1 MPNRPLLLNPGPV
14 TLSPAVRRALA
25 DGDACHREP
34 SFAALTREVLDGLA
48 GVYEGTDGYDAVL
61 LASSGTG
68 AVEAMLASL
77 APSDGRTLV
86 LSNGVYGER
95 MADMLAAHGRPREH
109 LAGDWLAPLNLAALE
124 ARLRADPTIT
134 HVATVHHETTTG
146 RLNDVGAVG
155 RLCRSL
161 GRRLLLDAVS
171 SFGAEEIRF
180 GDWALTGLAATAN
193 KCLHAP
199 PGASFVVAERAA
211 LQRTAGPPGTIYL
224 DLRRYHRQQ
233 QAEGYSPFTP
243 AVNAVAALAVALR
256 ELAAAGGWRGRRE
269 AYRERAERVAAT
281 LAQLGVGEL
290 LEPGAASSV
299 LRAYRLPP
307 GWDYGRLH
315 DGLAAR
321 DIVIY
326 GGQGPLAS
334 SAFRIACMGEIDEPD
349 LDRLDDALRELLAA
363 TDARA

>member
-1 MPNRPLLLNPGPV
+1 VR
-14 TLSPAVRRALA
+14 LSPGVRRALA

-34 SFAALTREVLDGLA
+34 AFAALTQEILDGLT
-48 GVYEGTDGYDAVL
+48 GIYEGTDRYDAVL

-68 AVEAMLASL
+68 AVEAMLACL
-77 APSDGRTLV
+77 APADSRTLV

-95 MADMLAAHGRPREH
+95 MADMLTAHGRPCEH
-109 LAGDWLAPLNLAALE
+109 VAGDWLAPLDLGALE
-124 ARLRADPTIT
+124 ARLRADTSIT
-134 HVATVHHETTTG
+134 HVATVHHETTSG

-155 RLCRSL
+155 RLCRSH

-171 SFGAEEIRF
+171 SFGAEEIHF
-180 GDWALTGLAATAN
+180 ADWALEGLAATAN

-199 PGASFVVAERAA
+199 PGASFVIAERAA
-211 LQRTAGPPGTIYL
+211 LQGPSAPPGTVYL

-256 ELAAAGGWRGRRE
+256 ELADAGGWRGRRA
-269 AYRERAERVAAT
+269 AYRERAARVAAT
-281 LAQLGVGEL
+281 LGQLGVGEL
-290 LEPGAASSV
+290 LESGAAASG

-321 DIVIY
+321 GIVIY

-334 SAFRIACMGEIDEPD
+334 RAFRIACMGEIGAAD
-349 LDRLDDALRELLAA
+349 LDRLDDALRQLLAPA
-363 TDARA
+363 GAGA